1 MKRMYRKLVSFM
13 ALAVA
18 ALATVGCHTDTSVS
32 GAMGYARSYAIVEQM
47 ERFDAD
53 SPCDIIT
60 AQIEERVLELNE
72 AYAKTWEVTYS
83 GASID
88 TALDLA
94 DQEAFTGFEA
104 AYYNLY
110 KLGEEF
116 AARIA
121 KSYLGQG
128 AFRYEYAVVVRRNV
142 PIYTSYGVK
151 FEYDS
156 TKTLGQVAYARQG
169 DVRGIGEVVIPDD
182 VTDGKV
188 VRTATVDAPYDDI
201 VEPQVAIYGP
211 DLALWQG
218 EQFAEAT
225 LENGVLTMTL
235 NLSDELVK
243 SLAEGVWYYTIKGR
257 TAADGKRACVEVP
270 FTLTFKNE

>member
-1 MKRMYRKLVSFM
+1 M

-32 GAMGYARSYAIVEQM
+32 GMMGYARSYAIVEQM
-47 ERFDAD
+47 ERFEAD

-60 AQIEERVLELNE
+60 TQIEKSVVELNE
-72 AYAKTWEVTYS
+72 AYAKTWEVSYN

-88 TALDLA
+88 SALDMA
-94 DQEAFTGFEA
+94 DQEAFMGFEA

-110 KLGEEF
+110 KLGEDV
-116 AARIA
+116 AAQIA
-121 KSYLGQG
+121 RSYLGNG
-128 AFRYEYAVVVRRNV
+128 SFRYEYAVVVRRNI

-156 TKTLGQVAYARQG
+156 TKTLGQVIYARQG
-169 DVRGIGEVVIPDD
+169 ELRGVGEVVIPDD
-182 VTDGKV
+182 ITDGKV
-188 VRTATVDAPYDDI
+188 VRTATVASPYNNI
-201 VEPQVAIYGP
+201 VEPQVAIYSP

-218 EQFAEAT
+218 EQFAFAT
-225 LENGVLTMTL
+225 LEEGVLTLTL
-235 NLSDELVK
+235 NLSNELLGT
-243 SLAEGVWYYTIKGR
+243 LADGVWYYTIKGR
-257 TAADGKRACVEVP
+257 TAADGKRVCVEVP